1 MSGVCTRDEHVV
13 TIDYGQVYIYGR
25 AEPIPPADPDE
36 AFLDLAERIERQQA
50 DVDASREIR
59 ALNAA
64 YDSGHHV
71 AAVDGLIVMLSP
83 YQWHFDAELVLEV
96 RPSEPDPSD
105 LSAWDQVVD
114 LDLDLPDGQVAFEA
128 PTHIPVWLPV
138 EAGSYRAR
146 VCGRG
151 FDASHDQLEGG
162 PDSYRLALWPRA
174 VASARPPE
182 LRRAWPGWTS

>member
-1 MSGVCTRDEHVV
+1 VCARAEHVV
-13 TIDYGQVYIYGR
+13 SIDHGQVYIYGR
-25 AEPIPPADPDE
+25 TVPIPPADPEE

-50 DVDASREIR
+50 AVDASREIR

-64 YDSGHHV
+64 YASGQHV
-71 AAVDGLIVMLSP
+71 AAVDGLVVMLSP

-96 RPSEPDPSD
+96 HGGEPDPAE
-105 LSAWDQVVD
+105 LSSWDQVVD
-114 LDLDLPDGQVAFEA
+114 LDLDLPDGLVAFEA
-128 PTHIPVWLPV
+128 PTHYPVWLPV
-138 EAGSYRAR
+138 PAGSYRAR

-162 PDSYRLALWPRA
+162 PDSYRLALWPRDTA
-174 VASARPPE
+174 TARPPE